1 MKHVFEV
8 FVKTWSKLKNW
19 TETEKSGPKLLKII
33 KAKNNDF
40 RAIQIH
46 ENDLKLFRGITPFFC
61 YDSLGMH
68 SKVTE
73 RTHNPREL

>member
-19 TETEKSGPKLLKII
+19 TETEKSGPKMLKII
-33 KAKNNDF
+33 KAKNNDY

-46 ENDLKLFRGITPFFC
+46 ENDLKLFSICRSMKSLEN
-61 YDSLGMH
+61 YDLL
-68 SKVTE
+68 K
-73 RTHNPREL
+73 NLAI

>member
-40 RAIQIH
+40 RAIQIR
-46 ENDLKLFRGITPFFC
+46 ENDSKLFSICRSMKSLEN
-61 YDSLGMH
+61 YDLF
-68 SKVTE
+68 K
-73 RTHNPREL
+73 NLAI

>member
-19 TETEKSGPKLLKII
+19 TETEKSGPKLLKMI

-46 ENDLKLFRGITPFFC
+46 ENDSKLFSICRSMKSLEN
-61 YDSLGMH
+61 YDLF
-68 SKVTE
+68 K
-73 RTHNPREL
+73 NLAI